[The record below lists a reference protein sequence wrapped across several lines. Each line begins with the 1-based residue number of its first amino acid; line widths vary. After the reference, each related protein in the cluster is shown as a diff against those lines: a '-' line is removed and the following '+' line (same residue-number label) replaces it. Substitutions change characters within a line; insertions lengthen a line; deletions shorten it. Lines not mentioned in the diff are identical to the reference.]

1 MCGIGFFLSDPAAAY
16 DLCCVFIPLLKYRNA
31 PQNSKFD
38 AGGCAGLYFL
48 FVKEN
53 AWRARVLC
61 CVRLVLANIFS
72 AFKHSVCKH
81 SVVCVCVCADTC

>member
-61 CVRLVLANIFS
+61 CMCVPCACQHFLCMQAQRMQAQRG
-72 AFKHSVCKH
+72 
-81 SVVCVCVCADTC
+81 VCVCVC